1 MQAVLNNP
9 SALNHFRFAGGR
21 NYMMRSEKRSGS
33 GPAHH
38 SPASGGR
45 PPRRRRRRAGF
56 FYKLFMLLLLLTVWP
71 LGLLMLWRRKVR
83 WGIPTKLLTSVV
95 TLAACII
102 LIGFALTVNTG
113 NAQYTAVQDS
123 VNGFLDAAADTL
135 IETGGIVADH
145 ATEMVEGMEDM
156 ADALWESNKIHL
168 ANGID
173 AGVSLTQRA
182 KNGVLELIEKVKT
195 TSEPTAEATDAPSP
209 LPEDADTSAAPTDAE
224 SSAENDESSLFP
236 AVPES
241 TPDEAGAAPL
251 SEPSSESTNTP
262 DAELTEES
270 TDTPT
275 AEPIKES
282 TDASTA
288 EPIEESTDAP
298 SNDAAEATATST
310 NAPTQAP
317 TPEPTVYPVVPS
329 VTLKP
334 AAQATVYH
342 STNGQ
347 WYHSFNRCSGM
358 TGGGAYTL
366 EECAA
371 TLKRC
376 RACGAA
382 DPALI
387 GQPCLWMD
395 EFKKCHTSDEC
406 SAFEGKYTLIL
417 RDEALAQGLVG
428 CDKCGGSEYLLA
440 NTTIDYDAQSSA
452 QSATE

>member
-123 VNGFLDAAADTL
+123 VNSFLDAAADTL

-145 ATEMVEGMEDM
+145 AAEMVDGMENM

-173 AGVSLTQRA
+173 VGVSLTQRA

-195 TSEPTAEATDAPSP
+195 TPEPTAEATDAPSP
-209 LPEDADTSAAPTDAE
+209 LPEDADTSAAPTDTEVGEEAAN
-224 SSAENDESSLFP
+224 SALPP

-241 TPDEAGAAPL
+241 TPDEAGIAPVNV
-251 SEPSSESTNTP
+251 PT
-262 DAELTEES
+262 DAP
-270 TDTPT
+270 TDAPT
-275 AEPIKES
+275 AEVTEKPS
-282 TDASTA
+282 
-288 EPIEESTDAP
+288 DAP
-298 SNDAAEATATST
+298 SNETAEATATPT
-310 NAPTQAP
+310 TAPTQAP

-342 STNGQ
+342 SINGQ

-452 QSATE
+452 QSASE

>member
-123 VNGFLDAAADTL
+123 VNSFLDAAADTL

-173 AGVSLTQRA
+173 VGVSLTQRA
-182 KNGVLELIEKVKT
+182 KNDVLELIEKVKT
-195 TSEPTAEATDAPSP
+195 TPEPTAEATDAPSP

-224 SSAENDESSLFP
+224 SSAENDESSLLP

-241 TPDEAGAAPL
+241 T
-251 SEPSSESTNTP
+251 STP
-262 DAELTEES
+262 DAELTEE
-270 TDTPT
+270 P
-275 AEPIKES
+275 
-282 TDASTA
+282 TDAPTA
-288 EPIEESTDAP
+288 EPIEEPTDAP
-298 SNDAAEATATST
+298 SNETAEATATPT

-342 STNGQ
+342 SINGQ

-452 QSATE
+452 QSASE

>member
-1 MQAVLNNP
+1 MQDVLNNT
-9 SALNHFRFAGGR
+9 SALDHFRFAGGR

-123 VNGFLDAAADTL
+123 VNSFLDAAADTL

-145 ATEMVEGMEDM
+145 AAEMVEGMEDM

-195 TSEPTAEATDAPSP
+195 TPEPTAEATDAPSP

-224 SSAENDESSLFP
+224 SSAENDESSLLP

-262 DAELTEES
+262 DAELTEEP
-270 TDTPT
+270 TDAPT
-275 AEPIKES
+275 A
-282 TDASTA
+282 AL
-288 EPIEESTDAP
+288 IEESTDAP

-317 TPEPTVYPVVPS
+317 TPEPTVYPVVPG

-371 TLKRC
+371 TLKCC

>member
-123 VNGFLDAAADTL
+123 VNSFLDAAADTL

-145 ATEMVEGMEDM
+145 AAEMVEGMEDM

-168 ANGID
+168 ANSID
-173 AGVSLTQRA
+173 VGVSLTQRA
-182 KNGVLELIEKVKT
+182 KNGVLELIEKART
-195 TSEPTAEATDAPSP
+195 TPEPTAEATDAPSP

-224 SSAENDESSLFP
+224 SSAENDESSLLP

-241 TPDEAGAAPL
+241 TPDEAGIAPVNV
-251 SEPSSESTNTP
+251 PT
-262 DAELTEES
+262 DAP
-270 TDTPT
+270 TDAPT
-275 AEPIKES
+275 AEVTEKPS
-282 TDASTA
+282 
-288 EPIEESTDAP
+288 DAP
-298 SNDAAEATATST
+298 SNETAEATETPT
-310 NAPTQAP
+310 TAPTQAP

-440 NTTIDYDAQSSA
+440 NTTIDYDAQSSV

>member
-123 VNGFLDAAADTL
+123 VNSFLDAAADTL

-145 ATEMVEGMEDM
+145 AAEMVEGMEDM

-262 DAELTEES
+262 DAELTEE
-270 TDTPT
+270 P
-275 AEPIKES
+275 
-282 TDASTA
+282 TDAPTA
-288 EPIEESTDAP
+288 EPIEEPTDAP
-298 SNDAAEATATST
+298 SNETAEATETPT
-310 NAPTQAP
+310 TAPTQAP

-417 RDEALAQGLVG
+417 RDEALVQGLVG